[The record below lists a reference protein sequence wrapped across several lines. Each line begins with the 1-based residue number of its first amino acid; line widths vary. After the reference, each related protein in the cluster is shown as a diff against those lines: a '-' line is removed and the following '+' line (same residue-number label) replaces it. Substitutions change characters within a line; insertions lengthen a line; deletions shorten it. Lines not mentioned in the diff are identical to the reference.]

1 MELFFQVIGAVFL
14 SLILTLMLKQGNP
27 GVAGLLSLLTCVLI
41 LILAVGQLRPLA
53 DFFHVL
59 ERIINL
65 DSSLLKTLFKAV
77 GISIIAQIAEL
88 ICADSGNSAMGKAL
102 QLMASAVIICLSIPM
117 ITAFLELIEEILK
130 GL

>member
-27 GVAGLLSLLTCVLI
+27 GVAGMLSLLTCVLI

-59 ERIINL
+59 EGIINL

-88 ICADSGNSAMGKAL
+88 ICTDSGNSAMGKAL

-117 ITAFLELIEEILK
+117 ITAFLELIEEIRK

>member
-59 ERIINL
+59 EGIINL

-88 ICADSGNSAMGKAL
+88 ICTDSGNSAMGKAL

>member
-27 GVAGLLSLLTCVLI
+27 GVAGMLSLLTCVLI

-59 ERIINL
+59 EGIINL

-88 ICADSGNSAMGKAL
+88 ICTDSGNSAMGKAL

>member
-77 GISIIAQIAEL
+77 GISMIAQIAEL

>member
-27 GVAGLLSLLTCVLI
+27 GVAGLLSFLTCVLI

-88 ICADSGNSAMGKAL
+88 ICTDSGNSAMGKAL